1 MSQILQIYN
10 FGGVTHIFW
19 GSFINFFQLWVQLA
33 TLMLFN
39 LQHDDN
45 KAPWE
50 LSGHWGPLKTQ
61 LGKSDYQ
68 GRIDDTK
75 VEK

>member
-19 GSFINFFQLWVQLA
+19 GNFINFFQLWVQFA

-45 KAPWE
+45 KAPWK
-50 LSGHWGPLKTQ
+50 LSGRWGPLKTNWA
-61 LGKSDYQ
+61 
-68 GRIDDTK
+68 K
-75 VEK
+75 VTIKAE